1 MVLYLYVGLYLDT
14 SNKCFLEYLF
24 WFKRTR
30 KLLVPILNRNTCT
43 SCYYLIKK
51 IKKSNV
57 NKYMKKK
64 EENRKPKPA
73 ISKADQDMID
83 ELDYEYKK
91 AHKPYDKWERHWDE
105 A

>member
-1 MVLYLYVGLYLDT
+1 
-14 SNKCFLEYLF
+14 
-24 WFKRTR
+24 
-30 KLLVPILNRNTCT
+30 
-43 SCYYLIKK
+43 
-51 IKKSNV
+51 
-57 NKYMKKK
+57 MK
-64 EENRKPKPA
+64 NRKKPQTDKPT

>member
-1 MVLYLYVGLYLDT
+1 VWLRSLILGCKI
-14 SNKCFLEYLF
+14 SP
-24 WFKRTR
+24 
-30 KLLVPILNRNTCT
+30 KLKNSREIP
-43 SCYYLIKK
+43 
-51 IKKSNV
+51 
-57 NKYMKKK
+57 MKKEK
-64 EENRKPKPA
+64 KPIAPRE

>member
-1 MVLYLYVGLYLDT
+1 
-14 SNKCFLEYLF
+14 
-24 WFKRTR
+24 
-30 KLLVPILNRNTCT
+30 
-43 SCYYLIKK
+43 
-51 IKKSNV
+51 
-57 NKYMKKK
+57 MKK
-64 EENRKPKPA
+64 ERKNETPKT

>member
-1 MVLYLYVGLYLDT
+1 
-14 SNKCFLEYLF
+14 
-24 WFKRTR
+24 
-30 KLLVPILNRNTCT
+30 
-43 SCYYLIKK
+43 
-51 IKKSNV
+51 
-57 NKYMKKK
+57 MKKK
-64 EENRKPKPA
+64 NTNNEKPST

>member
-1 MVLYLYVGLYLDT
+1 M
-14 SNKCFLEYLF
+14 K
-24 WFKRTR
+24 
-30 KLLVPILNRNTCT
+30 KLKKLGKNAKNEQ
-43 SCYYLIKK
+43 KK
-51 IKKSNV
+51 ITT
-57 NKYMKKK
+57 
-64 EENRKPKPA
+64 